1 MSTSDF
7 ADKLKLPL
15 WKVNRVNSLLIHGV
29 AISEIQKRLNLKN
42 AKLNLIVSYFSSKK
56 SLENAFLVCVKQ
68 PYWTSENEMEIP
80 VYTIDDLKGDELAYL
95 ESL

>member
-15 WKVNRVNSLLIHGV
+15 WKVNSVNSLLIHGV

-42 AKLNLIVSYFSSKK
+42 AKLNLIVSYFLSKK
-56 SLENAFLVCVKQ
+56 QLENASLTYVKQ
-68 PYWTSENEMEIP
+68 PYWTSEDEMEIP
-80 VYTIDDLKGDELAYL
+80 VYSIEDLQGDELAYL